1 MAKSNLKLDLSL
13 ENIITCVVY
22 AVIGLLLCIL
32 RLGSLDILMT
42 IIGVVFIALGIFDIV
57 KSKDYLKGGIEIGI
71 GVVLIVFA
79 WALIEF
85 VLLVFGILLL
95 VKGVIDIAKNYK
107 AGIKALIVPIVIAV
121 IGALFI
127 VSNFAWTIAEIIII
141 VAGIFFIVN
150 AVLTLFGMSL
160 IKKK

>member
-1 MAKSNLKLDLSL
+1 MAKSNFKLDLSL
-13 ENIITCVVY
+13 ENLLTCAFY
-22 AVIGLLLCIL
+22 GVIGILLCVL
-32 RLGSLDILMT
+32 RLGALDILMT
-42 IIGVVFIALGIFDIV
+42 IIGVLFIALGVIDII
-57 KSKDYLKGGIEIGI
+57 KTKDYLKGGIEIGI

-79 WALIEF
+79 WALLEF
-85 VLLVFGILLL
+85 VLLVFGVLLL
-95 VKGVIDIAKNYK
+95 VKGVIDIVKNYK
-107 AGIKALIVPIVIAV
+107 LGIKAIIVPIVVAV

-141 VAGIFFIVN
+141 IAGIFFIVN

>member
-71 GVVLIVFA
+71 GVILIVFA

-95 VKGVIDIAKNYK
+95 VKGVIDIAKNYE